1 MRGYESRLLGQLPIL
16 LHSIIADSDTNSHG
30 PYNLTPHNL
39 PPLFMTYTQATQR
52 LQEIVASLES
62 GTLDIDKLAAQ
73 IKEAQ
78 QLLAFCKERL
88 TATSQELENILNNE
102 QE

>member
-1 MRGYESRLLGQLPIL
+1 MVLKTSTPLPL
-16 LHSIIADSDTNSHG
+16 KTSK
-30 PYNLTPHNL
+30 
-39 PPLFMTYTQATQR
+39 MTYTQATQR

-62 GTLDIDKLAAQ
+62 GTLNVDTLAAQ

-88 TATSQELENILNNE
+88 TATTQELENILNNE

>member
-1 MRGYESRLLGQLPIL
+1 MCNAKDLKDFRDLKAPYDLIT
-16 LHSIIADSDTNSHG
+16 LH
-30 PYNLTPHNL
+30 LTTSK
-39 PPLFMTYTQATQR
+39 MTYTQATQR

-62 GTLDIDKLAAQ
+62 GTLNVDTLAAQ

-88 TATSQELENILNNE
+88 TATTQELENILNNE

>member
-1 MRGYESRLLGQLPIL
+1 VDNESIAPLSLNMSSSQIL
-16 LHSIIADSDTNSHG
+16 L
-30 PYNLTPHNL
+30 
-39 PPLFMTYTQATQR
+39 MTYTQATQR

-78 QLLAFCKERL
+78 QLLAFCKDRL

>member
-1 MRGYESRLLGQLPIL
+1 MRIHKRLSKPQ
-16 LHSIIADSDTNSHG
+16 
-30 PYNLTPHNL
+30 NLRFSELQNL
-39 PPLFMTYTQATQR
+39 QTSTMTYSQATQR

-62 GTLDIDKLAAQ
+62 GTLNVDSLAAQ

>member
-1 MRGYESRLLGQLPIL
+1 MLKTLKTLETLKTLIT
-16 LHSIIADSDTNSHG
+16 LH
-30 PYNLTPHNL
+30 LTTSK
-39 PPLFMTYTQATQR
+39 MTHTQATQR
-52 LQEIVASLES
+52 LQEIVTSLES
-62 GTLDIDKLAAQ
+62 GTLNVDTLAAQ

-88 TATSQELENILNNE
+88 TTTTQELENILNNE

>member
-1 MRGYESRLLGQLPIL
+1 MRIVTQIRTIL
-16 LHSIIADSDTNSHG
+16 ITS
-30 PYNLTPHNL
+30 PLTTFQ
-39 PPLFMTYTQATQR
+39 PLFMTYTHATQR

-62 GTLDIDKLAAQ
+62 GTLNVDTLAAQ

-88 TATSQELENILNNE
+88 TATTQELENILNNE

>member
-1 MRGYESRLLGQLPIL
+1 MVLKTSNPLPL
-16 LHSIIADSDTNSHG
+16 KTS
-30 PYNLTPHNL
+30 P
-39 PPLFMTYTQATQR
+39 MTYTQATQR

-62 GTLDIDKLAAQ
+62 GTLNVDTLAAQ

-88 TATSQELENILNNE
+88 TATTQELENILNNE

>member
-1 MRGYESRLLGQLPIL
+1 MQTEWKPQNLKTSRPQNLKTLPL
-16 LHSIIADSDTNSHG
+16 KTSK
-30 PYNLTPHNL
+30 
-39 PPLFMTYTQATQR
+39 MTYTQATQR

-62 GTLDIDKLAAQ
+62 GTLNVDTLAAQ

-88 TATSQELENILNNE
+88 TATTQELENILNNE

>member
-1 MRGYESRLLGQLPIL
+1 
-16 LHSIIADSDTNSHG
+16 
-30 PYNLTPHNL
+30 
-39 PPLFMTYTQATQR
+39 MTYTQATQR

-62 GTLDIDKLAAQ
+62 GTLNVDTLAAH

-88 TATSQELENILNNE
+88 TETTQ
-102 QE
+102 

>member
-1 MRGYESRLLGQLPIL
+1 VDNESIAPLSLNMSSSQIL
-16 LHSIIADSDTNSHG
+16 H
-30 PYNLTPHNL
+30 
-39 PPLFMTYTQATQR
+39 MTYTQATQR

-78 QLLAFCKERL
+78 QLLAFCKDRL

>member
-1 MRGYESRLLGQLPIL
+1 MVLKTSTPLLLKT
-16 LHSIIADSDTNSHG
+16 SK
-30 PYNLTPHNL
+30 
-39 PPLFMTYTQATQR
+39 MTYTQATQR

-62 GTLDIDKLAAQ
+62 GTLNVDTLAAQ

>member
-1 MRGYESRLLGQLPIL
+1 MRIHKRLSKPQIL
-16 LHSIIADSDTNSHG
+16 RSSELQ
-30 PYNLTPHNL
+30 NLRIST
-39 PPLFMTYTQATQR
+39 MTYTQATQR

-62 GTLDIDKLAAQ
+62 GTLNVDSLAAQ

>member
-1 MRGYESRLLGQLPIL
+1 
-16 LHSIIADSDTNSHG
+16 
-30 PYNLTPHNL
+30 
-39 PPLFMTYTQATQR
+39 MTYTQATQR

-62 GTLDIDKLAAQ
+62 GTLNVDTLATQ

-88 TATSQELENILNNE
+88 TATTQELENILNNE

>member
-1 MRGYESRLLGQLPIL
+1 MRHNQVPFP
-16 LHSIIADSDTNSHG
+16 HG
-30 PYNLTPHNL
+30 PQNLITL
-39 PPLFMTYTQATQR
+39 PLKTSKMTYTQATQR

>member
-1 MRGYESRLLGQLPIL
+1 MRIQKRLSKPQIL
-16 LHSIIADSDTNSHG
+16 RSSD
-30 PYNLTPHNL
+30 PQNLQTST
-39 PPLFMTYTQATQR
+39 MTYSQATQR

-62 GTLDIDKLAAQ
+62 GTLNVESLAAQ

>member
-1 MRGYESRLLGQLPIL
+1 MLKTLKTLETLKTLKTLP
-16 LHSIIADSDTNSHG
+16 
-30 PYNLTPHNL
+30 LTTSK
-39 PPLFMTYTQATQR
+39 MTYTQATQR

-62 GTLDIDKLAAQ
+62 GTLNVDTLAAQ

-88 TATSQELENILNNE
+88 TATTQELENILNNE

>member
-1 MRGYESRLLGQLPIL
+1 MVLKTLKPL
-16 LHSIIADSDTNSHG
+16 
-30 PYNLTPHNL
+30 NLKTSP
-39 PPLFMTYTQATQR
+39 MTYTQATQR

-62 GTLDIDKLAAQ
+62 GTLNVDTLAAQ

-88 TATSQELENILNNE
+88 TATTQELENILNNE

>member
-1 MRGYESRLLGQLPIL
+1 MRIHKRLSELQ
-16 LHSIIADSDTNSHG
+16 
-30 PYNLTPHNL
+30 NLRTSEPPNL
-39 PPLFMTYTQATQR
+39 QTLTMTYSQATQR

-62 GTLDIDKLAAQ
+62 GTLNVDTLAAQ

-88 TATSQELENILNNE
+88 TATTQELENILNNE